1 MTYPEASEPDDR
13 PADGRRTQSARPAW
27 DAATYGVPED
37 LRRSIPSR
45 GRARRHA
52 DDWDQPPAPPRPEPY
67 PTTDPYRPADPYP
80 QIDAYPQPEPYR
92 TRDPYRAAEPYPAS
106 ESQPAPYEAY
116 AAPSRHRDPV
126 YPPAEPRPVADDYR
140 AAAEPVAAP
149 DAFATAPTG
158 EYPSQEHTYAGFE
171 SFAAPFSDER
181 YPASYPEENSN
192 PAEEPAPKRRAGR
205 NLRAAIGVG
214 VGLGAVVIGTLFV
227 WRPAFLALIV
237 LAVAVGVWEL
247 VRAVRTTGV
256 NPPLVPLV
264 VGGAMMAGF
273 GWFGKVDALTFGLV
287 VTVLAA
293 MVWRL
298 ADGPPGYLRDVS
310 AATLIAVYVPF
321 LAGFAAL
328 LASPADGAKRVIV
341 TLICVV
347 LSDTGGYVAGVFWG
361 KHRMAPSISPKKSWE
376 GLAGSLVATA
386 IGAAIALAILFD
398 VAPGWGLL
406 FGLGVSAACV
416 LGDLAESMVKRDL
429 GIKDMSN
436 LLPGH
441 GGVMDRLDSIVFAV
455 PTAYAF
461 FLLVAPAT

>member
-13 PADGRRTQSARPAW
+13 PVDGRRTQSARPAW

-45 GRARRHA
+45 GRARRHS
-52 DDWDQPPAPPRPEPY
+52 DDWDQPPAAP
-67 PTTDPYRPADPYP
+67 TDPYPPNPYP
-80 QIDAYPQPEPYR
+80 QTDPYR
-92 TRDPYRAAEPYPAS
+92 TRDPYRAADPYPPTDTT
-106 ESQPAPYEAY
+106 PAPYEAY
-116 AAPSRHRDPV
+116 AAPARHREVV
-126 YPPAEPRPVADDYR
+126 YPAAEPPPVADDYL
-140 AAAEPVAAP
+140 APAEPVAPP

-171 SFAAPFSDER
+171 SFAAPFTDER
-181 YPASYPEENSN
+181 YPPSYPDEGSDA
-192 PAEEPAPKRRAGR
+192 AEQPPPKRRAGR
-205 NLRAAIGVG
+205 DLRAAVGVG
-214 VGLGAVVIGTLFV
+214 VGLGAVVLGTLFV
-227 WRPAFLALIV
+227 WRPAFLGLIV
-237 LAVAVGVWEL
+237 IAVGVGVWEL
-247 VRAVRTTGV
+247 VRAVRTRDA

-273 GWFGKVDALTFGLV
+273 GWWGRVDALTFGLV

-310 AATLIAVYVPF
+310 AATVVAVYVPF

-328 LASPADGAKRVIV
+328 LASPADGAKRIIV
-341 TLICVV
+341 VLVCVV

-361 KHRMAPSISPKKSWE
+361 KHRMAPSVSPKKSWE
-376 GLAGSLVATA
+376 GLGGSLVATA
-386 IGAAIALAILFD
+386 VGAAIALSFLFHVAI
-398 VAPGWGLL
+398 GWGLL
-406 FGLGVSAACV
+406 FGLSVSAACV
-416 LGDLAESMVKRDL
+416 LGDLAESMIKRDL

-441 GGVMDRLDSIVFAV
+441 GGVMDRLDSILFAL